1 MTAFRTESDE
11 GRKALIYCRVSG
23 KKQAKDGSGLSS
35 QEHRCR
41 QYAEAKGYE
50 VVAVFPDQ
58 FTGGGDFTKRPGMV
72 ALLAYMDARP
82 RDRFVVIFDDL
93 KRYARDT
100 EFHLKLRRIMSERGA
115 TRECLNFNFEDT
127 PEGKFS
133 EVISSAASELEREQ
147 MARQNVQKSK
157 ARVEQGYCVRSVPPV
172 GFKYIEAKGGGKV
185 LIHDEPLASIV
196 RDALEGFASGYL
208 QSQAEVVRYL
218 EAQPEFPKNLPNE
231 RIRPMTVK
239 RMLTQVLYA
248 GYVSAPSWGISM
260 REAKHEGI
268 VSKETFRRIQDRLE
282 GRPAIPARKDMN
294 EDFPLR
300 GAVACASCGY
310 SLTGGWSKGKYKHYG
325 YYFCHHQGCSM
336 KGKPIP
342 VAKLNEQFEDLIKSM
357 SPSVSYVQLIK
368 AMFSNRWDMEL
379 QSVQEAAMHYGA
391 KAKQLEAEIGKV
403 VDRMIDV
410 SNPRALKAFEDRIE
424 ALEQEKLVA
433 LEKASK
439 KPLPLR
445 PFAEM
450 FELSMQ
456 FLSNPYKLWEN
467 GTADVRKLVVRL
479 AFGKPLTYDRET
491 ACLNSEKSS
500 IFKFLEDACAM
511 KNKMVL
517 PQRFELWTS
526 PLPRECST
534 PELRQ
539 RRSR

>member
-1 MTAFRTESDE
+1 MTSPKADNSEDQ
-11 GRKALIYCRVSG
+11 KALIYCRVSG

-185 LIHDEPLASIV
+185 LVHDEPLATIV
-196 RDALEGFASGYL
+196 REALEGFASGLL
-208 QSQAEVVRYL
+208 QSQAEVVRFL

-248 GYVSAPSWGISM
+248 GYVSAPSWGIPI
-260 REAKHEGI
+260 RDAKHDGI
-268 VSKETFRRIQDRLE
+268 VSKETFRRIQERLE
-282 GRPAIPARKDMN
+282 GRPVMPARKDMSA
-294 EDFPLR
+294 DFPLR
-300 GAVACASCGY
+300 GAVACSSCGY
-310 SLTGGWSKGKYKHYG
+310 SLTGGWSKGKYKHYA
-325 YYFCHHQGCSM
+325 YYSCHHHGCSR
-336 KGKPIP
+336 KGKLIP
-342 VAKLNEQFEDLIKSM
+342 APKLHGQFDDLMKSMCPSVGYVELIK
-357 SPSVSYVQLIK
+357 V
-368 AMFSNRWDMEL
+368 MFSKRWDMEL
-379 QSVQEAAMHYGA
+379 RSVQESAKHYRA
-391 KAKQLEAEIGKV
+391 KAKQLDTEIGKV
-403 VDRMIDV
+403 VDRMLEV
-410 SNPRALKAFEDRIE
+410 SNPRALKAFEDRLE
-424 ALEQEKLVA
+424 ALEQEKLVV
-433 LEKASK
+433 LEKAAK

-467 GTADVRKLVVRL
+467 GTADMRKLVVRL
-479 AFGKPLTYDRET
+479 TFGKPLTYDRET
-491 ACLNSEKSS
+491 ACLNSEKSF
-500 IFKFLEDACAM
+500 IFKFLEDTCAM
-511 KNKMVL
+511 KNKMVPPERLEL
-517 PQRFELWTS
+517 PTL
-526 PLPRECST
+526 
-534 PELRQ
+534 
-539 RRSR
+539 